1 MAHFTGSIIEESL
14 VDTSVLEK
22 VKIVSTRVEAVTDRH
37 KTPWLEKWT
46 IDEVHI
52 PITQAKTVAAEL
64 SHSFDVSHSNTWYA
78 DFKNKLYH
86 YVIFPGRVFCI
97 DRSNEEQYNSAQQY
111 GASLRIPSY
120 MLDFDKREEEE
131 N

>member
-14 VDTSVLEK
+14 VDQSVLDN
-22 VKIVSTRVEAVTDRH
+22 VKIVSTRVEPVTEKH

-52 PITQAKTVAAEL
+52 PLTRAKAVAAQL
-64 SHSFDVSHSNTWYA
+64 SHSFDVSHANTWYA
-78 DFKNKLYH
+78 DFKNKAYH
-86 YVIFPGRVFCI
+86 YIIFPGRVFCI
-97 DRSNEEQYNSAQQY
+97 DRSNAEQYNSAKQY

-120 MLDFDKREEEE
+120 MLDFDKRDDTE